1 MSALT
6 RFESDQCAVVFLDHT
21 PSLFPVQSIEP
32 LKLENNVLGL
42 AKTARALGIP
52 IVISTLRQRDAA
64 LADPLFEKLTRF
76 VYEDAEVD
84 EDDVIERTTFDA
96 FGSTRFRRGLEL
108 TGERAGMKKLIM
120 CGLWTETSLLQ
131 SVTSARANRREVAF
145 VEDCS
150 GGVSERSHQ
159 AAIHR
164 MVQSGAIPVSWW
176 SLIAELCP
184 DIASEQYKKIHSM
197 IQEHAGVDLPPH
209 VVPPPTPSPSR

>member
-6 RFESDQCAVVFLDHT
+6 RFEAEECTVVFLDHT
-21 PSLFPVQSIEP
+21 PTLFPVQSIEP

-42 AKTARALGIP
+42 AKVARALGMP
-52 IVISTLRQRDAA
+52 VVISTMQPRDDA

-76 VYEDAEVD
+76 IYEDVVMD

-96 FGSTRFRRGLEL
+96 FGSARFRRAVEE
-108 TGERAGMKKLIM
+108 TGERSGIKKLIM

-131 SVTSARANRREVAF
+131 SVTTARSRRRDVAF
-145 VEDCS
+145 VEDSS

-184 DIASEQYKKIHSM
+184 DIASEQYKKIYPI
-197 IQEHAGVDLPPH
+197 IQEHAGIDLPPR
-209 VVPPPTPSPSR
+209 VVPAPTPSPSR